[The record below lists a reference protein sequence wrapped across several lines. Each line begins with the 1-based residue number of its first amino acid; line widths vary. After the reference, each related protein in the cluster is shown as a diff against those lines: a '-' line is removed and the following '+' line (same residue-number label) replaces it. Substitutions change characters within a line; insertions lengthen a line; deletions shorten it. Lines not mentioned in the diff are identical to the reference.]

1 VSRQTC
7 NAAVLGLAAALAACA
22 GAPAAPPPKPTAEAK
37 AARAAPRV
45 DPEVQAA
52 DAARRFEAAAQAQ
65 ADAEKAGAPDQAV
78 LEQRW
83 RLVLAGADLPEARYN
98 LGLALERQGRL
109 AEARAEY
116 QRALSQK
123 PLRQAAVN
131 LGVLLEREG
140 DARGAAAAY
149 AGAARDFPEDAVSR
163 ARLGALYRQSGQ
175 LDEAWRLSRE
185 ALLRDPAN
193 ALAYRTMIR
202 VALGRNDP
210 DLAKLVAL
218 RAQKVAPDDAEVA
231 WLAGQVAAK
240 AGDEAAAA
248 AQWKR
253 ALERSPG
260 FLPART
266 GLLELA
272 VRHERWAEVSEQARA
287 ILADDPANANVQ
299 LVRGVAERHLGKPE
313 EALKA
318 YLAAEQ
324 LAAGKLPEVHLA
336 RGILLMRDQSDC
348 AGAVQSFDRYEKA
361 VGPVLPQ
368 GSPVPRLLRECQEQL
383 EQGRQAAEA
392 ARQMQ
397 ADAEKKAAEAAA
409 KKAAEAPA
417 PEPAPPAAPAPA
429 PAPAPPAKA
438 PAKPAGKAPV
448 TGGGAAPTPAP
459 PAVKRKP

>member
-1 VSRQTC
+1 VSRATC
-7 NAAVLGLAAALAACA
+7 HALAALGLAATLAGCA
-22 GAPAAPPPKPTAEAK
+22 GAPPAPPPRPAAEAGP
-37 AARAAPRV
+37 ARAPRP
-45 DPEVQAA
+45 DPAAQADEA
-52 DAARRFEAAAQAQ
+52 RRRFEAAAQAQ
-65 ADAEKAGAPDQAV
+65 AEAERGRAPDWAV

-83 RLVLAGADLPEARYN
+83 RLVLADGEVAEARYN

-109 AEARAEY
+109 AEAREAY
-116 QRALSQK
+116 QQALAQK

-140 DARGAAAAY
+140 DGRGAAAAY
-149 AGAARDFPEDAVSR
+149 AGAARDFPEDAVAR

-193 ALAYRTMIR
+193 VLAYRTMIR

-218 RAQKVAPDDAEVA
+218 RAQKVAPDDPEVA

-253 ALERSPG
+253 ALEKAPG
-260 FLPART
+260 FLPARA

-272 VRHERWAEVSEQARA
+272 VRHERWPEVAEQARA
-287 ILADDPANANVQ
+287 LLADDPANAAVQ
-299 LVRGVAERHLGKPE
+299 LVRGVADRHLGKPD
-313 EALKA
+313 EALEA
-318 YLAAEQ
+318 YQAAER
-324 LAAGKLPEVHLA
+324 LAAGRLPEVHLA
-336 RGILLMRDQSDC
+336 RGILLMRDRADC

-397 ADAEKKAAEAAA
+397 ADAERKAAEAAA
-409 KKAAEAPA
+409 RKAAEP
-417 PEPAPPAAPAPA
+417 PAPA
-429 PAPAPPAKA
+429 DAG
-438 PAKPAGKAPV
+438 PAGKGPAA
-448 TGGGAAPTPAP
+448 GAGAAPTPAP
-459 PAVKRKP
+459 AAGPGRP

>member
-1 VSRQTC
+1 MSRATSH
-7 NAAVLGLAAALAACA
+7 ALAVLGLATLSACA
-22 GAPAAPPPKPTAEAK
+22 GAPPAPAPRPAAEARAARTTRLDPGVQAAEAQRRFEE
-37 AARAAPRV
+37 AARAQV
-45 DPEVQAA
+45 EEEK
-52 DAARRFEAAAQAQ
+52 RR
-65 ADAEKAGAPDQAV
+65 APDQAV

-83 RLVLAGADLPEARYN
+83 RLVLADADLPEARYN

-116 QRALSQK
+116 QRALAQK

-131 LGVLLEREG
+131 LGVLLELEG

-149 AGAARDFPEDAVSR
+149 AGAARDFQEDAVSR

-175 LDEAWRLSRE
+175 LDEAWRLSSE
-185 ALLRDPAN
+185 ALLRDPAS

-202 VALGRNDP
+202 VALARNDA

-218 RAQKVAPDDAEVA
+218 RAQKVAPDDPEVA

-240 AGDEAAAA
+240 AGDEASAT
-248 AQWKR
+248 AQWRR

-272 VRHERWAEVSEQARA
+272 VRHERWPEVAEQARA
-287 ILADDPANANVQ
+287 ILADDPANAAVQ
-299 LVRGVAERHLGKPE
+299 LVRGVADRHLGKPD
-313 EALKA
+313 EALLA
-318 YLAAEQ
+318 YQAADQ
-324 LAAGKLPEVHLA
+324 LSGGTMPEVHLA
-336 RGILLMRDQSDC
+336 RGILLMRDRSDC
-348 AGAVQSFDRYEKA
+348 AGAVKAFDRYEKA

-397 ADAEKKAAEAAA
+397 ADAERKAAEAAA
-409 KKAAEAPA
+409 RKAAEAPA
-417 PEPAPPAAPAPA
+417 PPPAAPPAGPSGRAPA
-429 PAPAPPAKA
+429 P
-438 PAKPAGKAPV
+438 
-448 TGGGAAPTPAP
+448 GGSAAPTPAP
-459 PAVKRKP
+459 AAGPRTP